1 MVEPV
6 MEKIIGVRL
15 MKPEYDWL
23 LKQAKISLRSV
34 SAQVRYLVCTAMAAQ
49 DAQNKQG
56 KRKTKEP

>member
-23 LKQAKISLRSV
+23 LKQAKINLRSV
-34 SAQVRYLVCTAMAAQ
+34 SAQVRYLVCTAMA
-49 DAQNKQG
+49 
-56 KRKTKEP
+56 